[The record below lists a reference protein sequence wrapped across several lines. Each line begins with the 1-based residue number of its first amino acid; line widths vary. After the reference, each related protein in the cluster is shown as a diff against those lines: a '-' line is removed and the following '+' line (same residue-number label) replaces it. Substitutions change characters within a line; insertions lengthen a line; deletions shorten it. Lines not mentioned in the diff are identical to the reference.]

1 MTKDL
6 VKLNNVDHASQRV
19 VAEFGA
25 QWGDNQMTC
34 LVHTAEM
41 RTLQGTYPILFQS
54 TADAEYPLPVALM
67 GFETGENLF
76 LSGAGWREPVIPMM
90 MRKGPFYIASEGSP
104 AGTFQ
109 SVIAMDQSHPKVKT
123 NTGEPL
129 FWSMAG
135 TAPILRRSS
144 NC

>member
-1 MTKDL
+1 MINDKDL

-90 MRKGPFYIASEGSP
+90 MRKGPFYIASEASQS
-104 AGTFQ
+104 GTLPVRYRHGPVSSKSKNQ
-109 SVIAMDQSHPKVKT
+109 YRGA
-123 NTGEPL
+123 PL
-129 FWSMAG
+129 LGAWRAQPLS
-135 TAPILRRSS
+135 
-144 NC
+144 